1 MVTPRNA
8 MLAQMLG
15 AITPRSV
22 ERITMF
28 DASATPIPPSSDNGN
43 GVMNPGDLATQA
55 AIDAVMQMEALE
67 NIDQVISDLQAQITV
82 LSDTTYQQ
90 GEQIARV
97 TAAVKSFDCPIGT
110 LNQFYKDK
118 VASVDVCMDQGLCT
132 CDVGYA
138 LRMPGGDYSETSGE
152 TPSS

>member
-15 AITPRSV
+15 AITPSST
-22 ERITMF
+22 RIAMF
-28 DASATPIPPSSDNGN
+28 DASATPLPPPSGNGS
-43 GVMNPGDLATQA
+43 GVMNPGELATQA

-67 NIDQVISDLQAQITV
+67 NIDQVISDLQAQITMLTGIV
-82 LSDTTYQQ
+82 DQQ
-90 GEQIARV
+90 GEQITRV
-97 TAAVKSFDCPIGT
+97 TAAVKCFDCPT
-110 LNQFYKDK
+110 DVLNPYYKDK

-138 LRMPGGDYSETSGE
+138 LRMPGGDYSE
-152 TPSS
+152 PSSS